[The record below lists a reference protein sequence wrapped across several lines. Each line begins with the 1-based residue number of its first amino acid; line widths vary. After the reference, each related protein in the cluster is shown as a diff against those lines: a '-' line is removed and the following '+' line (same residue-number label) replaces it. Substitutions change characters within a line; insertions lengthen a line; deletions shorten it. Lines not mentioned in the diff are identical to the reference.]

1 MLRRI
6 AIGAGLVGAFAL
18 GLFVGTGHR
27 VEAASAVAQAAAA
40 ADAHHIFEV
49 RIYTAGPGKLD
60 AVVKRFRD
68 PEVGLFE
75 KYGMKAIFYS
85 TVSEPADRNQFV
97 YVLQHDSREAARK
110 SWAGFLSDPAFRAA
124 ARASD
129 EGGRAVVK
137 VESFFVT
144 PTDFSPLK

>member
-1 MLRRI
+1 VN
-6 AIGAGLVGAFAL
+6 AAPAP
-18 GLFVGTGHR
+18 
-27 VEAASAVAQAAAA
+27 AASAALAQ
-40 ADAHHIFEV
+40 DAHHLFEV
-49 RIYTAGPGKLD
+49 RIYTAGEGKLD

-75 KYGMKAIFYS
+75 KYGMKAVFYS
-85 TVSEPADRNQFV
+85 TVTEPADRNQFV

-110 SWAGFLSDPAFRAA
+110 SWAGFLADPAFRAA
-124 ARASD
+124 AQASD
-129 EGGRAVVK
+129 QGGRAVVK